1 MSGPYSKVGLYWT
14 TDHDS
19 YWTTPVPGE
28 INGNAIWYDGGWNI
42 GYQGGNGK
50 LKKKCK
56 MATFLTV
63 PVSF

>member
-42 GYQGGNGK
+42 GYQGDNGK
-50 LKKKCK
+50 LKKK
-56 MATFLTV
+56 M
-63 PVSF
+63 